1 MIIIKSNQNIKEGVD
16 LNYKIHYCCLS
27 HAGKRRSINQDN
39 FICNG
44 KYMKGNNDS
53 FVFPIIGCLTPN
65 SSALLGV
72 FDGMGGEEHGEIASL
87 IASQCASKVS
97 VGDNPTESLLQFCHD
112 SNREIC
118 KYIDE
123 NDLFSMGTTAAL
135 LAFADKEI
143 ALCNIGDSKI
153 FRFADRKLEQI
164 SVDHYS
170 VAVYGH
176 KPPLSQN
183 LGIPE
188 TEMIIDP
195 YVATGPYNDGDLY
208 LICSDGLTD
217 MVTANNISEILLK
230 TEFSNAV
237 NILLKNA
244 LENGGKDNITIILCR
259 VEREKRKLF
268 QRIVR

>member
-1 MIIIKSNQNIKEGVD
+1 M
-16 LNYKIHYCCLS
+16 NYKIRYSCWS
-27 HAGKRRSINQDN
+27 HVGKRRSTNQDN
-39 FICNG
+39 FICDG
-44 KYMKGNNDS
+44 KYLKESNES
-53 FVFPIIGCLTPN
+53 FLFPLTGCFTPN

-97 VGDNPTESLLQFCHD
+97 VGENPTESLLSFCRD
-112 SNREIC
+112 ANEKIC
-118 KYIDE
+118 KYTDE

-135 LAFADKEI
+135 LAFSDKEI

-153 FRFADRKLEQI
+153 FRFADRELEQI

-195 YVATGPYNDGDLY
+195 YVARGQYNDGDVY

-217 MVTANNISEILLK
+217 MVTADNITQILLE
-230 TEFSNAV
+230 TEFSNTV
-237 NILLKNA
+237 NILLKTA

-259 VEREKRKLF
+259 VEREKRSVFHRIF
-268 QRIVR
+268 QSSY